1 MAPAQQPRAPA
12 MQAMDPRLAPYAS
25 SRWTVEGFADTQLS
39 TLSEKARRAGAPRRR
54 GRTR

>member
-1 MAPAQQPRAPA
+1 

-39 TLSEKARRAGAPRRR
+39 TLSEKACGAQAAFR
-54 GRTR
+54 RTRER